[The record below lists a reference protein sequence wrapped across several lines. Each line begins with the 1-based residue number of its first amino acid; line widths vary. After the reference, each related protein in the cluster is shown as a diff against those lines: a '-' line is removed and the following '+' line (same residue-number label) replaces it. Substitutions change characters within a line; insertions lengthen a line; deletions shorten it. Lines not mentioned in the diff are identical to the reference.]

1 MDQKREVLAAAS
13 IVSLRQTIIDFGIDL
28 IDKRKRKSLVEVI
41 SKARRCKPEELLTYL
56 SEVEVKIVCSAM
68 GVDTKG

>member
-1 MDQKREVLAAAS
+1 MKYWQRRVLL
-13 IVSLRQTIIDFGIDL
+13 VCGKHIDSGIDL

-56 SEVEVKIVCSAM
+56 SEVEVKVVCSAM